1 MSWEETALRAREA
14 FTRHEVLVSGS
25 ATGLAAGVTMMAV
38 AMLGAAVEGLT
49 LAHPA
54 RVLGESFVD
63 PGALDG
69 AAKLAYGLLL
79 HVVVSVVMGIS
90 FAALVPRDFPLASAI
105 GIGVGYTVLVFMF
118 ILMPLIV
125 PWANPG
131 FRDGM
136 QGIGG
141 TWIIGLSVFG
151 TVLGTAPGLRRWAV
165 EKAAPVVTPG
175 TLAPPAAGAARSAA
189 RTS

>member
-1 MSWEETALRAREA
+1 MAWRAKTLRGRDT
-14 FTRHEVLVSGS
+14 FGRHETLVAGA
-25 ATGLAAGVTMMAV
+25 ATGLAAGAAMMGV
-38 AMLGAAVEGLT
+38 AALGAAMEGLT

-54 RVLGESFVD
+54 HVLGESFVD

-69 AAKLAYGLLL
+69 AAKLSYGLFVHLG
-79 HVVVSVVMGIS
+79 VSVVMGIS
-90 FAALVPRDFPLASAI
+90 YAALVPRDFPLASAI
-105 GIGVGYTVLVFMF
+105 GLGVGYTLLVFMF

-125 PWANPG
+125 PWVNPG
-131 FRDGM
+131 FRGGM

-151 TVLGTAPGLRRWAV
+151 TVLGTAPGLRRW
-165 EKAAPVVTPG
+165 
-175 TLAPPAAGAARSAA
+175 GAARSAPVPAARPDAASPGAAPSAA